1 MIVVIKELN
10 ILRLQL
16 LSYLCVIH
24 QSGHC
29 KNWTDQGE
37 WLHSTRAQP
46 SVSHDHHWK
55 TKHGFMLEEINKTS
69 VRKKVQTQL
78 HLQEIDKNICVAL
91 SLGSD
96 NSIVMALITLL

>member
-1 MIVVIKELN
+1 MAEIIVIKELN

-37 WLHSTRAQP
+37 WLYSTRAQP
-46 SVSHDHHWK
+46 SVSHDHLWK
-55 TKHGFMLEEINKTS
+55 TKHGFIARRYKFKHNCIYKKQTRIS
-69 VRKKVQTQL
+69 V
-78 HLQEIDKNICVAL
+78 
-91 SLGSD
+91 
-96 NSIVMALITLL
+96 